1 MQILKHLESL
11 RAREHDATVALIE
24 GLVECHRT
32 RAHVDA
38 GYRSVFQLLVER
50 LRYSPAAASRRFA
63 AMRCAMRC
71 PFVIEMLRGH
81 RTSLTALA
89 KVASSLESCPDP
101 DALLRSIDGL
111 APDDVDAVVAGLRP
125 VPKPAERVRPITIA
139 PPARNNGSE
148 LGMHWGSSASED
160 KEARFASA
168 PRTCVRGSA
177 ETSEAV
183 QAARPATDDDAPT
196 SPAEPTPA
204 EARVAVSFTMTRE
217 DFDALQAARTRLS
230 RTRPKPLTLEETVR
244 ALVTFHDEHRPKPR
258 RRSTPPTVRH
268 TRHIPRA
275 TREAV
280 FARDGHRCAF
290 VGPDG
295 TRCTA
300 THDLQIDHVEPYC
313 EGGTNVVANL
323 RVLCGTHNRRVA
335 EFV

>member
-1 MQILKHLESL
+1 MQILKRLESL

-50 LRYSPAAASRRFA
+50 LKYSPAAASRRFA

-71 PFVIEMLRGH
+71 PFVIDMLRGH

-111 APDDVDAVVAGLRP
+111 TPDDVDAVVAGLRP
-125 VPKPAERVRPITIA
+125 VPKPAERVRPIA
-139 PPARNNGSE
+139 VARPARNNGSE
-148 LGMHWGSSASED
+148 LGMDWGSSASED
-160 KEARFASA
+160 TVGSSASGSR
-168 PRTCVRGSA
+168 PRVGASSD
-177 ETSEAV
+177 TSEPAR
-183 QAARPATDDDAPT
+183 AAGPATAVDRPT
-196 SPAEPTPA
+196 SPAAPTPS
-204 EARVAVSFTMTRE
+204 EARVSVSFTMTRE

-244 ALVTFHDEHRPKPR
+244 TLVAYHDEHRPKRR
-258 RRSTPPTVRH
+258 RRSNPPTARR

-280 FARDGHRCAF
+280 FERDGHRCAF
-290 VGPDG
+290 VAPEG

-300 THDLQIDHVEPYC
+300 THDLQIDPVEPYC
-313 EGGTNVVANL
+313 EGGTNDVANL
-323 RVLCGTHNRRVA
+323 RLLCGTHNRRVA

>member
-1 MQILKHLESL
+1 MQILKRLESL

-50 LRYSPAAASRRFA
+50 LRYSPTAASRRFA
-63 AMRCAMRC
+63 AMRCALRC
-71 PFVIEMLRGH
+71 PFVIEMLREH

-101 DALLRSIDGL
+101 GALLRSIDGL

-125 VPKPAERVRPITIA
+125 GPKPAERVRPITVA
-139 PPARNNGSE
+139 RPARNAGSE
-148 LGMHWGSSASED
+148 LGMSWGSSASED
-160 KEARFASA
+160 TKGSSGSASPA
-168 PRTCVRGSA
+168 CVRGSA

-183 QAARPATDDDAPT
+183 RAARGAMDDDAPP
-196 SPAEPTPA
+196 SPADAAPP
-204 EARVAVSFTMTRE
+204 EARVAVSFSMTRE
-217 DFDALQAARTRLS
+217 DFAALQAARTRLS
-230 RTRPKPLTLEETVR
+230 RTRPKPLTLEETIR
-244 ALVTFHDEHRPKPR
+244 ALVAFHGEHQSKPR
-258 RRSTPPTVRH
+258 RRSNPPTARH

-280 FARDGHRCAF
+280 FERDGHRCAF
-290 VGPDG
+290 VAPDG

-313 EGGTNVVANL
+313 EGGTNDVGNL